1 MPGRRSVLGCHAM
14 ALEQL
19 FGLKGRVA
27 LVFGASSGLG
37 VECARALASAGA
49 DVALAARR
57 KDRLQALAEE
67 LRGLGVRALPL
78 AADVTRDEDIAR
90 TVDEVEDRLGPIW
103 ALVNSAGLS
112 RRSRAVKHPR
122 EKWDLVVATNLTAA
136 LVMSQQVAKR
146 MIERDQ
152 PGRIIHISSVVSRG
166 ASPIHRQVGYVATK
180 GGLDS
185 LMRQLAVEW
194 APFGITVNSIAPGYF
209 PTELTIDPEV
219 GEMDAHF
226 LEQVRLRTPLAR
238 TGEPDEIRSSVL
250 FLAAPASTYVTGSV
264 VTVDGGWTAW

>member
-1 MPGRRSVLGCHAM
+1 M
-14 ALEQL
+14 ALEEL

-67 LRGLGVRALPL
+67 LRGLDVRALPVT
-78 AADVTRDEDIAR
+78 ADVTRDADIAR
-90 TVDEVEDRLGPIW
+90 AVDEVEDRLGPIW
-103 ALVNSAGLS
+103 TLVNSAGIS
-112 RRSRAVKHPR
+112 RRSRAVKHSR

-146 MIERDQ
+146 MIEREQ
-152 PGRIIHISSVVSRG
+152 PGRIIHISSVTSRS
-166 ASPIHRQVGYVATK
+166 ASPVHNQVGYIATK

-194 APFGITVNSIAPGYF
+194 APFGITVNTIAPGYF
-209 PTELTIDPEV
+209 PTELTIDPET

-226 LEQVRLRTPLAR
+226 VEQVKLRTPLAR
-238 TGEPDEIRSSVL
+238 TGKPDEIQSSVL
-250 FLAAPASTYVTGSV
+250 FLAAPASSYVTGSV
-264 VTVDGGWTAW
+264 VTVDGGWMAW